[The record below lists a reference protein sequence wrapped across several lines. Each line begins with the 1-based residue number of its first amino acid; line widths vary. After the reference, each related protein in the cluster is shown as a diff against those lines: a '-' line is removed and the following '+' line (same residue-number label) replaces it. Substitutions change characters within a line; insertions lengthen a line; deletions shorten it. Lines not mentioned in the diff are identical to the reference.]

1 MEERELFLD
10 VGVLERIVI
19 TGKMVNGKQRSAT
32 KKNKIDTGEVGK
44 YDSD

>member
-1 MEERELFLD
+1 
-10 VGVLERIVI
+10 
-19 TGKMVNGKQRSAT
+19 MVNGKQRSAT